1 MTEVSPVEIPT
12 GLDLLAVFVGGV
24 AGSLVAT
31 RHNFDIT
38 GVIFLAVISG
48 LGGGIIRDTLIQRG
62 TPVALTNSDYLIVA
76 FVAAAVGFFFSQRMG
91 RADWV
96 FTVFSALSL
105 GMYTLVGVLK
115 GLEAGLPT
123 LSVLLLGILTTA
135 GGGILL
141 DVFLTRTPETFLPG
155 APYAVLSL
163 IGGIMVVILDELN
176 ASDEWLWWAPVV
188 VVVLL
193 RFVALRFGWR
203 TPVATDLPEHVRSIV
218 PASVP
223 VKIRLPRRGPTPT
236 TREDQID
243 DN

>member
-1 MTEVSPVEIPT
+1 MTEAAPVEIPT

-24 AGSLVAT
+24 AGSLVAA
-31 RHNFDIT
+31 RNKFDLT

-48 LGGGIIRDTLIQRG
+48 LGGGILRDTLIQRG

-76 FVAAAVGFFFSQRMG
+76 FVAAGVGFFFAQRTG
-91 RADWV
+91 RIEWV
-96 FTVFSALSL
+96 FTAFSALSL

-163 IGGIMVVILDELN
+163 IGGIMVVILDEVN
-176 ASDEWLWWAPVV
+176 ASDEWLWWVPVAVV
-188 VVVLL
+188 VML

-203 TPVATDLPEHVRSIV
+203 TPVATDLPAQVQSLV
-218 PASVP
+218 PSAETP
-223 VKIRLPRRGPTPT
+223 VKIRIPRRWRPKEHG
-236 TREDQID
+236 READV
-243 DN
+243 